1 MSKSKRGW
9 LAVAAALAVG
19 ASGVA
24 WADDSGG
31 GDAGDNGMNP
41 MYGDSYAV
49 LEGQGH
55 NAGTPR
61 MQPEGAFAAHE
72 MDNQA
77 TTPLVDRMRQTQA
90 TMTEQARHNW
100 DAMVEKTHAMT
111 NRMRTAMNTQGS
123 TEQTP
128 STAGTTSTP
137 SATSTAPKA
146 PASTPS
152 APKGLTGT
160 TSAPS
165 AAGPVV
171 ASPPPDIG
179 EPMVNTPSQSAT
191 SSGVKIAPVN
201 PRGQG
206 PTISGPTGG

>member
-128 STAGTTSTP
+128 SAAGTTSTP
-137 SATSTAPKA
+137 NATPVA
-146 PASTPS
+146 PASPPS
-152 APKGLTGT
+152 APKGLTGST
-160 TSAPS
+160 GAPS
-165 AAGPVV
+165 AAGAVV
-171 ASPPPDIG
+171 ASPPANIG
-179 EPMVNTPSQSAT
+179 EPMVTMPTQTPT
-191 SSGVKIAPVN
+191 DSGYKIAPVN
-201 PRGQG
+201 PRGQA
-206 PTISGPTGG
+206 PTITGPSGG